1 MVDHQSFMENP
12 TSPAIPESLAASLEA
27 PPVDNSFGDILSE
40 FEQSHRGGRNNE
52 GLEGTVVSISPESVF
67 VDIGRKVDG
76 VVPVEQFRD
85 AAGALTVR
93 VGDKMRVSI
102 TTKAQLAIDK
112 PQVTQNLTILRCRV
126 VILPIRSEGILPLQ
140 IQHANAE

>member
-1 MVDHQSFMENP
+1 
-12 TSPAIPESLAASLEA
+12 
-27 PPVDNSFGDILSE
+27 
-40 FEQSHRGGRNNE
+40 
-52 GLEGTVVSISPESVF
+52 
-67 VDIGRKVDG
+67 
-76 VVPVEQFRD
+76 
-85 AAGALTVR
+85 
-93 VGDKMRVSI
+93 MRVSI